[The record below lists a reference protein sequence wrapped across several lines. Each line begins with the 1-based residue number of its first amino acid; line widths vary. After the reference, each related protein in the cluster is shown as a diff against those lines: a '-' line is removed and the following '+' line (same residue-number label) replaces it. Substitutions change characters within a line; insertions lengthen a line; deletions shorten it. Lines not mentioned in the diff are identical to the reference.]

1 VQKEAQ
7 PLAVNNKPYPEYG
20 RHGSIYKLQ
29 KEGFEVVPG
38 FFSMLGKDLEIM
50 F

>member
-1 VQKEAQ
+1 
-7 PLAVNNKPYPEYG
+7 
-20 RHGSIYKLQ
+20 LQ